1 MYGIRTDQCS
11 FVDTICD
18 VCAREAWCECR
29 ESSGQVL
36 HILISD
42 NLPEMYEEDLFSSVH
57 GRLVDSN
64 MPVEPSWT
72 HQSLVENVWSV
83 GARKDYNLLRRVEA
97 IHFS

>member
-1 MYGIRTDQCS
+1 
-11 FVDTICD
+11 
-18 VCAREAWCECR
+18 
-29 ESSGQVL
+29 
-36 HILISD
+36 
-42 NLPEMYEEDLFSSVH
+42 MYEEDLFSSVH